1 MPKILKICEL
11 CKKEI
16 KPKDNY
22 CRLTDYHKGKFFIE
36 NFYHT
41 LCFNNQRTIQMKT
54 KAMILQTLAQSR
66 KVLAKVGGGEPEQ
79 VFRVE

>member
-16 KPKDNY
+16 MPKDNY
-22 CRLTDYHKGKFFIE
+22 CRLTDYHLGKLFME
-36 NFYHT
+36 KFYHT